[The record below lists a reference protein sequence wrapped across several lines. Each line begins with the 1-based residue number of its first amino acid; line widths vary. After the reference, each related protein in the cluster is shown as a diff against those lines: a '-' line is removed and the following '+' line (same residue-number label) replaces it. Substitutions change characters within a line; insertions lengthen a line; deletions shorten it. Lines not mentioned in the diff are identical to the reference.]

1 MELKMKFQYTNFV
14 YPYIVEEKDYKKY
27 LLKLLKNDKCK
38 PRFFEKEKDKELYKY
53 FLPNIRKLIFNNF
66 SFTRE
71 KISEF
76 EKLDVEVKSTVLNKY
91 PCVIFEYK
99 IDENIPGKV
108 GEENGIFFK
117 IDSIQLIC
125 FNTGICFEVI
135 KTHIENSESFDDAL
149 DFNYKFKNVNYSNET
164 IQEDENIKIQTNNF
178 ENMQDVRKLINS
190 LIIKTELTEK
200 LDIDTEK
207 LYTYAYIC
215 IDQESWN
222 DNKNFEGIKNEFEKF
237 ANVLPSNYNVRGEK
251 IKTYDIARFKY
262 AKIGLTKTSTTL
274 LTSGTEIYNYTKLPY
289 EFENQYFYTYI
300 IELYK
305 NIYLKKIA
313 VEYKKNKTQE
323 TRKKFINFSK
333 NIWIQEITSQNEGN
347 NFAKNWKKVLELETE
362 YKEVKNKYDLMYK
375 ESELEKNEK
384 INKIILVVLF
394 ISLVLNIINFCILL
408 K

>member
-53 FLPNIRKLIFNNF
+53 FLPNIRKFMFNNF
-66 SFTRE
+66 SFSRE
-71 KISEF
+71 KIAEF
-76 EKLDVEVKSTVLNKY
+76 DKLDVEVKSTILNKY
-91 PCVIFEYK
+91 PCVFFEYK

-135 KTHIENSESFDDAL
+135 KTHIENSELFDDAL

-164 IQEDENIKIQTNNF
+164 IQEDEKIKIQTNNF
-178 ENMQDVRKLINS
+178 ENMQDIRKLINS

-237 ANVLPSNYNVRGEK
+237 ANVLPSNYNVRGDK

-262 AKIGLTKTSTTL
+262 AKIGLTKTSTKL

-305 NIYLKKIA
+305 NIYLKKIV

>member
-71 KISEF
+71 RISEF

>member
-53 FLPNIRKLIFNNF
+53 FLPNIRKLMFNNF

-71 KISEF
+71 RISEF

-164 IQEDENIKIQTNNF
+164 IQEDEKIKIQTNNF

>member
-53 FLPNIRKLIFNNF
+53 FLPNIRKLMFNNF

-71 KISEF
+71 RISEF
-76 EKLDVEVKSTVLNKY
+76 EKLDIEVKSTVLNKY

-164 IQEDENIKIQTNNF
+164 IQEDEKIKIQTNNF

-394 ISLVLNIINFCILL
+394 ISLVLNIINFCMLL

>member
-53 FLPNIRKLIFNNF
+53 FLPNIRKLMFNNF

-76 EKLDVEVKSTVLNKY
+76 EKLDIEVKSTVLNKY
-91 PCVIFEYK
+91 PCVIFEYE

-135 KTHIENSESFDDAL
+135 KTHIENSELFDDAL

-164 IQEDENIKIQTNNF
+164 IQEDEKIKIQTNNF

-237 ANVLPSNYNVRGEK
+237 ANVLPSNYNLRGEK

>member
-53 FLPNIRKLIFNNF
+53 FLPNIRKLMFNNF

-76 EKLDVEVKSTVLNKY
+76 EKLDIEVKSTVLNKY
-91 PCVIFEYK
+91 PCVTFEYE

-135 KTHIENSESFDDAL
+135 KTHIENSELFDDAL

-164 IQEDENIKIQTNNF
+164 IQEDEKIKIQTNNF

-215 IDQESWN
+215 IDQENWN

-333 NIWIQEITSQNEGN
+333 NIWIQEITCQNEGN
-347 NFAKNWKKVLELETE
+347 NFAKNWKKVLELEKE

>member
-53 FLPNIRKLIFNNF
+53 FLPNIRKLMFNNF

-76 EKLDVEVKSTVLNKY
+76 EKLDIEVKSTVLNKY
-91 PCVIFEYK
+91 PCVIFEYE

-164 IQEDENIKIQTNNF
+164 IQEDEKIKIQTNNF

>member
-53 FLPNIRKLIFNNF
+53 FLPNIRKLMFNNF

-76 EKLDVEVKSTVLNKY
+76 EKLDIEVKSTVLNKY
-91 PCVIFEYK
+91 PCVIFEYE

-135 KTHIENSESFDDAL
+135 KTHIENSELFDDAL

-164 IQEDENIKIQTNNF
+164 IQEDEKIKIQTNNF

-222 DNKNFEGIKNEFEKF
+222 DNKNFEEIKNEFEKF

-289 EFENQYFYTYI
+289 EFEHQYFYTYI

>member
-53 FLPNIRKLIFNNF
+53 FLPNIRKLMFNNF

-76 EKLDVEVKSTVLNKY
+76 EKLDIEVKSTVLNKY

-164 IQEDENIKIQTNNF
+164 IQEDEKIKIQTNNF

>member
-53 FLPNIRKLIFNNF
+53 FLPNIRKLMFNNF

-71 KISEF
+71 RISEF
-76 EKLDVEVKSTVLNKY
+76 EKLDIEVKSTVLNKY

-164 IQEDENIKIQTNNF
+164 IQEDEKIKIQTNNF
-178 ENMQDVRKLINS
+178 ENKQDVRKLINS

>member
-53 FLPNIRKLIFNNF
+53 FLPNIRKLMFNNF

-76 EKLDVEVKSTVLNKY
+76 EKLDIEVKSTVLNKY
-91 PCVIFEYK
+91 PCVIFEYE

-135 KTHIENSESFDDAL
+135 KTHIENSELFDDAL

-164 IQEDENIKIQTNNF
+164 IQEDEKIKIQTNNF

-237 ANVLPSNYNVRGEK
+237 ANILPSNYNVRGEK
-251 IKTYDIARFKY
+251 KKTYDIARFKY

-384 INKIILVVLF
+384 INKIILVILF

>member
-53 FLPNIRKLIFNNF
+53 FLPNIRKLMFNNF

-71 KISEF
+71 RISEF

>member
-1 MELKMKFQYTNFV
+1 MELKMKYQYTNFV
-14 YPYIVEEKDYKKY
+14 YPYIVEEKNYKKY
-27 LLKLLKNDKCK
+27 IQKLLKNNKCK
-38 PRFFEKEKDKELYKY
+38 TRFFEKEKDKELYKY
-53 FLPNIRKLIFNNF
+53 FLPNIRKFMFNNF
-66 SFTRE
+66 SFSRE
-71 KISEF
+71 KIAEF
-76 EKLDVEVKSTVLNKY
+76 DKLDVEVKSTILNKY
-91 PCVIFEYK
+91 PCVFFEYK

-135 KTHIENSESFDDAL
+135 KTHIENSELFDDAL

-164 IQEDENIKIQTNNF
+164 IQEDEKIKIQTNNF

-347 NFAKNWKKVLELETE
+347 NFAKNWNKVLELETE

-394 ISLVLNIINFCILL
+394 ISLMLNIINFCILL

>member
-1 MELKMKFQYTNFV
+1 MELKMKYQYTNFV
-14 YPYIVEEKDYKKY
+14 YPYIVEEKNYKKY
-27 LLKLLKNDKCK
+27 IQKLLKNNKCK
-38 PRFFEKEKDKELYKY
+38 TRFFEKEKDKELYKY
-53 FLPNIRKLIFNNF
+53 FLPNIRKFMFNNF
-66 SFTRE
+66 SFSRE
-71 KISEF
+71 KIAEF
-76 EKLDVEVKSTVLNKY
+76 DKLDVEVKSTILNKY
-91 PCVIFEYK
+91 PCVFFEYK

-135 KTHIENSESFDDAL
+135 KTHIENSELFDDAL

-164 IQEDENIKIQTNNF
+164 IQEDEKIKIQTNNF